1 MENGVVS
8 AQQVKGVQGDGYQS
22 DGTIIRPFDG
32 SLAGREIQ
40 LTFLSSLETPILLIW
55 LKQA

>member
-8 AQQVKGVQGDGYQS
+8 AQQVKVFKEMDISQMEQLLGHLMEVL
-22 DGTIIRPFDG
+22 R
-32 SLAGREIQ
+32 AREIQ